1 MKRVV
6 EVYKGAFTGLSPATW
21 WLSLVMLINRSGT
34 MVIPFMTLY
43 LVQTKNYPIGKTGM
57 VMACFGLGAICGG
70 MLGGKLTDKLGFYTI
85 QLFSLIS
92 GGVMFIVLGQLESF
106 AAILI
111 CSFILAL
118 LNDTFRP
125 ANATAVAHYSKEENI
140 TRSFSLNRLSINL
153 GWAVGGA
160 LGGFIASHNY
170 HLLFWIDGCT
180 NIGAALLLRAVL
192 SPSKNNLTPP
202 NKDFRT
208 KTITHSAYKDGP
220 YLLFIA
226 MTVLFGMMFF
236 QIFSTLPVYFTQV
249 LHMTPFYVGLVMA
262 INGML
267 IALFEMAIVYRLGQN
282 KNTIQYI
289 GIGVILIGISYIVF
303 NILPGELSLAIF
315 STVIITFGE
324 MLSMPFM
331 NTYWVS
337 RTNKDNRGQYAGL
350 YTVAWSIAQVVGP
363 YSGSQLAEK
372 AGFTALW
379 WTMGGISVVAAL
391 GFLSLSKANK

>member
-111 CSFILAL
+111 CSFVLAL

-363 YSGSQLAEK
+363 YSGSQMAEH

-379 WTMGGISVVAAL
+379 WTMGGISVVAAF
-391 GFLSLSKANK
+391 GFLSLNKTKQ